1 MPSLIGWMH
10 GATQLGLRLDFYHD
24 AGMAGKKGPLMNKR
38 AWISSIFLAIAATAS
53 PAYAED
59 VMACEAQSVN
69 FKRREYRCP
78 LTANG
83 QEQQIR
89 FKADFSGSHDD
100 TELSMNLS
108 LDGLPVSCRKGSKTW
123 LNGEDGNVSLECY
136 FVLDGAAGTKRM
148 LRAMVNVYHAEF
160 VGIKLSAP

>member
-10 GATQLGLRLDFYHD
+10 GATQLGLRLEFYHD
-24 AGMAGKKGPLMNKR
+24 AGMTGAKGSSMNKL
-38 AWISSIFLAIAATAS
+38 AWISYIFLSIVAPAG

-59 VMACEAQSVN
+59 VLACEAQSVS

-83 QEQQIR
+83 REQQIR

-123 LNGEDGNVSLECY
+123 LNGEDGNVSLECN
-136 FVLDGAAGTKRM
+136 FVLDGAAGTKTI
-148 LRAMVNVYHAEF
+148 LLAMVNIYHAEF
-160 VGIKLSAP
+160 VGVKLSTR

>member
-1 MPSLIGWMH
+1 MH

-83 QEQQIR
+83 REQQIR

-108 LDGLPVSCRKGSKTW
+108 FDGLPVSCRKGSKTW